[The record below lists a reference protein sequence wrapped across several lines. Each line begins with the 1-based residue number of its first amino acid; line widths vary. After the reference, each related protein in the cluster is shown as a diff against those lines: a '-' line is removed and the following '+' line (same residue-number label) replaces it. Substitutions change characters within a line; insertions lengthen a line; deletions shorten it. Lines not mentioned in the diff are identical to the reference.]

1 MGAPD
6 ILPILF
12 YMNLMLYFPQMN
24 IRMFGKLE
32 QDGLISPGSMSNI
45 RAAADKKLFSL
56 HWELKTIL
64 YLGVLLL
71 SGGLGVLVYKN
82 IDTIGHQVVLL
93 AIALACAGC
102 FYYCYRQKLPFSWG
116 KVAAPNPFFDYV
128 LLLGC
133 LLFITFI
140 TYLQA
145 AYGVFKFHY
154 GTATFIPL
162 VVLFFSAY
170 YFDHLGVLSLAI
182 TNLAAW
188 LGVNVSPLTF
198 LEGTMYISMRLIMT
212 GLLLGGALLLLDYMT
227 HYLRKKP
234 HFGFTYRNFGMHLML
249 LACVTAMFKSTD
261 SYGMESDASYLI
273 WFVIQIGISIY
284 IYREALKHQSFYFM
298 LMMGLYGYVGLS
310 YVIVRLL
317 LLTESE
323 GGIYAG
329 ILYFIAS
336 AIGLIIFLINANKK
350 IKHDSLQ

>member
-1 MGAPD
+1 
-6 ILPILF
+6 
-12 YMNLMLYFPQMN
+12 MN

-45 RAAADKKLFSL
+45 HAAAGKKLFSL

-82 IDTIGHQVVLL
+82 IDTIGHQVILL

-102 FYYCYRQKLPFSWG
+102 FYYCFRQKLPFSWG

-162 VVLFFSAY
+162 IVLFFSAY
-170 YFDHLGVLSLAI
+170 YFDHLGILSLAI

-188 LGVNVSPLTF
+188 LGVNVSPMTF
-198 LEGTMYISMRLIMT
+198 MYGNIFITMHLIMT
-212 GLLLGGALLLLDYMT
+212 GLILGAALLLADYLT

-234 HFGFTYRNFGMHLML
+234 HFGFTYRNFGMHLVL

-261 SYGMESDASYLI
+261 SFRGEHDATYLI
-273 WFVIQIGISIY
+273 WFVLQAGITFY
-284 IYREALKHQSFYFM
+284 LYREALKHHSFYFL
-298 LMMGLYGYVGLS
+298 LMIALYAYVGLS
-310 YVIVRLL
+310 YVVVRLL
-317 LLTESE
+317 ILTDNE
-323 GGIYAG
+323 GGLYAG
-329 ILYFIAS
+329 LLYFIAS
-336 AIGLIIFLINANKK
+336 AIGLIVFLVNSNKK

>member
-1 MGAPD
+1 
-6 ILPILF
+6 
-12 YMNLMLYFPQMN
+12 MN

-45 RAAADKKLFSL
+45 HAATGKKLFSL

-102 FYYCYRQKLPFSWG
+102 FYYCFRRKLPFSWG
-116 KVAAPNPFFDYV
+116 KVPAPNPFFDYI

-140 TYLQA
+140 TYLQG

-162 VVLFFSAY
+162 TVLFFSAY

-198 LEGTMYISMRLIMT
+198 MEGTMYIDTRLIIT
-212 GLLLGGALLLLDYMT
+212 GLILGAALLLMDYFT

-249 LACVTAMFKSTD
+249 LACVTAMFKSHFN
-261 SYGMESDASYLI
+261 YYNEENASYLI
-273 WFVIQIGISIY
+273 WFLLQVGISFY
-284 IYREALKHQSFYFM
+284 IYREALKHQSFYFL
-298 LMMGLYGYVGLS
+298 LMMALYGYVGLS
-310 YVIVRLL
+310 YVVVRLL
-317 LLTESE
+317 ILTESE